1 LPSRKFLTIILVVV
15 VTVLHMFIL
24 LVNEIVDFRIPSTL
38 QRVLFW
44 SFLFVRMAAIAV
56 LSQPVTQR
64 GWKSGRG
71 GELISWSQATTQL
84 RIYDTEQRNSEF
96 RRNLTK
102 IPLFQT
108 ALDWLGVKGVKK
120 MVEIPSICI
129 CPEVSKLR
137 ENRRRTSTKKRWV
150 KWFDPAV
157 YGWCHLSWLKSRSI
171 KCFFWLVCNRSR
183 CHWCLFWGI
192 TCF

>member
-1 LPSRKFLTIILVVV
+1 MVV

-120 MVEIPSICI
+120 
-129 CPEVSKLR
+129 
-137 ENRRRTSTKKRWV
+137 
-150 KWFDPAV
+150 
-157 YGWCHLSWLKSRSI
+157 WLKFRRSAYVLRCPSCE
-171 KCFFWLVCNRSR
+171 KTVEELRPKKGGWSDLTQLCMVDATFLGWKVDQSSAFF
-183 CHWCLFWGI
+183 G
-192 TCF
+192 